1 MPLIQLLPSTWT
13 NQHVLASSSNT
24 NISSGDVLISN
35 SGVKFGTTGKN
46 YIALK
51 MPFCTFYC
59 SNQGT
64 GTAVIVFKRASDNV
78 VLYATAIQPI
88 TNTEGNQFRQFTL
101 PVDDVNGLTL
111 ETTKTGTVSLS
122 VVASGLTDSGLL
134 PEPSL
139 MMDLP
144 LNASR
149 SQMVQLPGGKAIAS
163 QQVAGGQSL

>member
-13 NQHVLASSSNT
+13 NQHVLASASNT
-24 NISSGDVLISN
+24 NISTGDVIISN

-64 GTAVIVFKRASDNV
+64 GTAVLVFKRASDNV

-88 TNTEGNQFRQFTL
+88 TSTTGDQFRQFTL

-111 ETTKTGTVSLS
+111 ESTKSGTTSLTI
-122 VVASGLTDSGLL
+122 VASGLTDSGLL
-134 PEPSL
+134 PEPDLSSS
-139 MMDLP
+139 LP
-144 LNASR
+144 LQASR
-149 SQMVQLPGGKAIAS
+149 SQQL
-163 QQVAGGQSL
+163 QLAGGRALGKQTIGGGVSL